1 MELGHER
8 PGSLGGSVRSRL
20 SFESPYGP
28 SATSGYP
35 WAPGRGSL
43 QEDTATRD
51 QPRSTPARTDSHC
64 LGTQTNPPDP
74 SELSDPGPSGTAR
87 PSDANT
93 PGSIQKTSSTSEEK
107 SWITMNHSPRHG
119 RGSLDDGH
127 FTIAGN
133 PAAEIGGSNPYPSPA
148 VSDDDHRPSSRQ
160 GRGSWDHSTIA
171 GNPPAAESGSI
182 PYHSPTVSE
191 DGSSPTLEP
200 PPRQGCGSLH
210 EGTPTKGQLWGTQ
223 SHKVEQFVSYVAI
236 HTANFV
242 YSAGTWTKDRATADS
257 AIPDA
262 GTEFLPDAVQYQ
274 PISSFLSRNAISFV
288 SLFASI
294 VLVLMILDTHHEK
307 QQWQAANEATRK
319 MAWVL
324 RVGGSY
330 GHPYLSWLL
339 RDAYLEVDAYS
350 YG

>member
-8 PGSLGGSVRSRL
+8 PGSLRGSVRSRF

-43 QEDTATRD
+43 QEDTSTRD
-51 QPRSTPARTDSHC
+51 QPRSTPARTDFHC

-87 PSDANT
+87 PSDANI
-93 PGSIQKTSSTSEEK
+93 PGSIQKTSSTSEDNA
-107 SWITMNHSPRHG
+107 WITMNHSPRH
-119 RGSLDDGH
+119 
-127 FTIAGN
+127 
-133 PAAEIGGSNPYPSPA
+133 
-148 VSDDDHRPSSRQ
+148 

-191 DGSSPTLEP
+191 ESSSPTLEP

-210 EGTPTKGQLWGTQ
+210 EGTSTKGQLWGTQ

-262 GTEFLPDAVQYQ
+262 GTQVLPDAVQYH
-274 PISSFLSRNAISFV
+274 PTSSFLSRNAFSFV
-288 SLFASI
+288 SLLASI
-294 VLVLMILDTHHEK
+294 VLVLMILDIHHEK
-307 QQWQAANEATRK
+307 EQWKAANEATRK
-319 MAWVL
+319 MAWVM